1 MWEYSAMGL
10 EGPLL
15 FNGFKIVLTGDESLV
30 STYHKTYLGFA
41 SGLPMDV
48 LPAIAGKLLF
58 PVESGEHGRLK
69 TSQYGLC
76 KLEAALLDSG
86 FERSEVAIVDPR
98 RLGEAVGPDTRVV
111 GISVLDP
118 LGINYGTAL
127 LRAVLKLM
135 GVETRLQSYMSWA
148 TMRLLENPAIVR
160 NRHRVR
166 VVAGGPGAW
175 EIIDT
180 GLQRRLGIDTI
191 VEGEGELVAPTLF
204 RRALMG
210 GDLPAYVKGPPVPV
224 DRIPIIRTPSRG
236 LVEVSRG
243 CGRGCRFCNPT
254 LLMYRIIPVDRV
266 LKEVEV
272 NVWGRERKITLHSED
287 IFRYGS
293 TDLYPRGEKVLELIK
308 SVLEY
313 PGVESVSVDFATAS
327 TVMAN
332 PKLVREVGELL
343 GLSSGE
349 FSIIEMGIET
359 ASPRL
364 IKIIAPGKPKPFQ
377 AEEWSRVV
385 EDAVLVL
392 NDAGWWVCATMIV
405 GLPGETPEDIR
416 ENIKLV
422 ERLEPYNVFIFPLP
436 FIPSGSL
443 RGSKGVYT
451 SDLLPRGEN
460 LDLILIAVY
469 DAIKKLRGISMKLV
483 MNAPTPIKQ
492 ILGGLLYFAA
502 TLGLRR
508 LQRQAVDLGR
518 KLVKSMQIETHP
530 LIASRLDRTL

>member
-1 MWEYSAMGL
+1 
-10 EGPLL
+10 
-15 FNGFKIVLTGDESLV
+15 
-30 STYHKTYLGFA
+30 
-41 SGLPMDV
+41 
-48 LPAIAGKLLF
+48 
-58 PVESGEHGRLK
+58 
-69 TSQYGLC
+69 
-76 KLEAALLDSG
+76 
-86 FERSEVAIVDPR
+86 
-98 RLGEAVGPDTRVV
+98 
-111 GISVLDP
+111 
-118 LGINYGTAL
+118 
-127 LRAVLKLM
+127 
-135 GVETRLQSYMSWA
+135 
-148 TMRLLENPAIVR
+148 
-160 NRHRVR
+160 
-166 VVAGGPGAW
+166 
-175 EIIDT
+175 
-180 GLQRRLGIDTI
+180 
-191 VEGEGELVAPTLF
+191 
-204 RRALMG
+204 
-210 GDLPAYVKGPPVPV
+210 
-224 DRIPIIRTPSRG
+224 
-236 LVEVSRG
+236 
-243 CGRGCRFCNPT
+243 
-254 LLMYRIIPVDRV
+254 MYRIIPLDRV

-272 NVWGRERKITLHSED
+272 NVLGGERKITLHSED

-377 AEEWSRVV
+377 AEEWSRLV

-469 DAIKKLRGISMKLV
+469 DAIKKLRGDI
-483 MNAPTPIKQ
+483 
-492 ILGGLLYFAA
+492 
-502 TLGLRR
+502 
-508 LQRQAVDLGR
+508 D
-518 KLVKSMQIETHP
+518 E
-530 LIASRLDRTL
+530 ASYECTNTN